1 MPSWGGQ
8 CRFPSSPQK
17 PETTNTRLIGTT
29 VWRRLFNTPPQGN
42 SMKDNP
48 EAIHPLDYRYGD
60 SEVREALSQSEK
72 FRLMLV
78 VEGTVAQTQ
87 SELGV
92 IPDWAG
98 RGIAEAAGKGI
109 PVERIREKEKETGH
123 ETAAVVACLEEA
135 AGEAGRFVH
144 FGLTS
149 NDVLDTA
156 MFIQISEA
164 GDRVLELVRTLGRGL
179 EKRAEENRQT
189 LCVARTHGMHAE
201 PYTYGLRFAVW
212 LTEITRCYR
221 GLSDSLARAKVGKI
235 SGAVGTYAAMGE
247 LGPEVER
254 RSLEALGLKPVAL
267 ATQVV
272 PRDILASV
280 VLQLANLSSV
290 LDNVATTLRNLH
302 RTEIAE
308 VREGRTPGQIGS
320 SAMPHKRNP
329 VGCEKVSG
337 LSRVVRSLAL
347 PMLENNVLWDERD
360 LTNSS
365 AERAIIPEAFGLVSE
380 QLNTLAQV
388 IDNLEL
394 DAEAIRTNLDLTQG
408 AICSEFILNEL
419 IRSGMGRSEA
429 HRLLDGAFDEAK
441 RSSSDF
447 FTVLS
452 KKKAVTSRIS
462 GSKLKSLL
470 DPRGVLPMLDSL
482 VSRAVTAAQTAFG
495 TKP

>member
-1 MPSWGGQ
+1 
-8 CRFPSSPQK
+8 
-17 PETTNTRLIGTT
+17 
-29 VWRRLFNTPPQGN
+29 
-42 SMKDNP
+42 MKDSP

-60 SEVREALSQSEK
+60 SEVRKALSQSEK
-72 FRLMLV
+72 FRLMLA

-87 SELGV
+87 SELGL
-92 IPDWAG
+92 IPGWAG
-98 RGIAEAAGKGI
+98 QGIAEAAKKGI
-109 PVERIREKEKETGH
+109 SVERIREKEKETEH

-156 MFIQISEA
+156 MFLEVSEA
-164 GDRVLELVRTLGRGL
+164 GDRVLKLVRALGKEL

-212 LTEITRCYR
+212 LTEIARCHQ

-235 SGAVGTYAAMGE
+235 SGAVGTYASMGE

-254 RSLEALGLKPVAL
+254 RSLEALGLRPVAL

-290 LDNVATTLRNLH
+290 LDNIATTLRNLH

-329 VGCEKVSG
+329 IGCEKVSG
-337 LSRVVRSLAL
+337 LSRVVRAL
-347 PMLENNVLWDERD
+347 VLPALEDNILWDERD

-380 QLNTLAQV
+380 QLNTLTQV
-388 IDNLEL
+388 IKDLEL
-394 DAEAIRTNLDLTQG
+394 DAEAIRTNLELTRG
-408 AICSEFILNEL
+408 AVCSEFVLNEL
-419 IRSGMGRSEA
+419 IKSGTGRSEA
-429 HRLLDGAFDEAK
+429 HHLLDAAFDEAK
-441 RSSSDF
+441 RSGSDF
-447 FTVLS
+447 LTVLS
-452 KKKAVTSRIS
+452 KKKAVTSKIS
-462 GSKLKSLL
+462 ESRLKSLL
-470 DPRGVLPMLDSL
+470 DPRSVLPMSNSL
-482 VSRAVTAAQTAFG
+482 VSRAVTDAEAAFG
-495 TKP
+495 ANTPSVNQ